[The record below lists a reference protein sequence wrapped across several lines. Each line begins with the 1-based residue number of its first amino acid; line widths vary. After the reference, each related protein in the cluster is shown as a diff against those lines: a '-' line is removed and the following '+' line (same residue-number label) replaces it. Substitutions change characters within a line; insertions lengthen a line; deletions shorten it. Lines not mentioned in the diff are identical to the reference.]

1 MRTVPTIVDHF
12 VWSEGINWNS
22 RSMVYGSYNWN
33 LSLYSAVQ
41 RHLRRHTERWI
52 CTSGVRLWGCCRES
66 VLLLWWIS
74 IFGLLGHNPLEV
86 SDVLVHFLFWQSYTI
101 CPKEKLILKKSQILV
116 FNDLCSHNE
125 KEKERQQSR
134 GGVCVV
140 VRLSYQ
146 TQLFI
151 YFFFFLND
159 SFCNPW

>member
-22 RSMVYGSYNWN
+22 RLMVYGSYNWN

-66 VLLLWWIS
+66 VLLLRWIS

-101 CPKEKLILKKSQILV
+101 CPKEKLILKKVKFWFSMTSVHITRKKRK
-116 FNDLCSHNE
+116 D
-125 KEKERQQSR
+125 SR
-134 GGVCVV
+134 AEVESVSWSDWV
-140 VRLSYQ
+140 
-146 TQLFI
+146 TKHKFLF
-151 YFFFFLND
+151 YFIFLND